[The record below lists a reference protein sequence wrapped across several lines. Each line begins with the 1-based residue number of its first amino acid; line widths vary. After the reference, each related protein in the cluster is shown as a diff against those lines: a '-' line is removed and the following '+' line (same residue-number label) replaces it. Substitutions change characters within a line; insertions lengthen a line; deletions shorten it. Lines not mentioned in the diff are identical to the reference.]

1 MSSSNRK
8 YNFEGKVAL
17 VTGSSSGI
25 GAAVAIQLAQYG
37 ARVTITGRDATALQK
52 VADQIAKVSTTK
64 PVQVVGDLL
73 DQSLPAKLI
82 EETVAKFGRLDVLVN
97 NAGGSTPNGTLAS
110 PNLLQEFDN
119 VVGLNVRSALQLTQL
134 AVPHLEKTKG
144 NIVNI
149 SSIVSIKPVSVIEK
163 CFNKHTVTYF

>member
-1 MSSSNRK
+1 MSSSNNRK

-17 VTGSSSGI
+17 ITGSSSGI

-37 ARVTITGRDATALQK
+37 ASVTITGRDATALQK
-52 VADQIAKVSTTK
+52 VADQIAKVSSIK

-73 DQSLPAKLI
+73 DQSLAAKLI
-82 EETVAKFGRLDVLVN
+82 DETVAKFGRLDVLIN
-97 NAGGSTPNGTLAS
+97 NAGGGTPDGTLAS

-119 VVGLNVRSALQLTQL
+119 VVGLNVRSVLQLTQL

-149 SSIVSIKPVSVIEK
+149 SSIAGIRPVSVVKNVPIS
-163 CFNKHTVTYF
+163 T